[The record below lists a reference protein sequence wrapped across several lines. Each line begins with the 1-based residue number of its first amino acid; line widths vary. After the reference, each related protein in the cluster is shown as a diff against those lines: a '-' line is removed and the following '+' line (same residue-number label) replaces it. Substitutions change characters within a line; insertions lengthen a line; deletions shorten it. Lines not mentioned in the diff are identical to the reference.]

1 MVNPK
6 WDSLLSFSEFLD
18 IQKFFNDE
26 IHAYSKGRL
35 EESTKRALIVCVDLD
50 DDVGVKTG
58 LQTPILGRENVLKA
72 AEKLALVDPEEADS
86 NAMFASIR
94 LSDELFQKGYLT
106 EVSVIGG
113 LRDGGLEASRKA
125 MDEIMRV
132 ANSFKPSEVYVVTD
146 GFGEEDIEP
155 VIRARLPLVGVKRV
169 VVKQSRSIEASYIIF
184 GRYLKM
190 LFSDPRFKKWF
201 LGLGG
206 ILIITLSLLSYFGSA
221 REVLT
226 AFWSIV
232 GLAVLMK
239 GFDLDKLVSAGLK
252 HVFGGEMPPQFLILK
267 TLLLST
273 GISLIL
279 FALSTG
285 LSTGLLPN
293 ETLIG
298 RIGRF
303 VAQTVDVMLFGIA
316 LTLLSGSVKYPL
328 TASSVQDSL
337 TILANLVT
345 LIPMLRTV
353 GLAVATPSFELRI
366 LLQVS
371 LLTLVLV
378 FAVNIMVFLTMR
390 LLYSLKILK
399 ISQRTR

>member
-1 MVNPK
+1 
-6 WDSLLSFSEFLD
+6 
-18 IQKFFNDE
+18 
-26 IHAYSKGRL
+26 L
-35 EESTKRALIVCVDLD
+35 EENTKRALIICVDLD
-50 DDVGVKTG
+50 DDVGSKTG
-58 LQTPILGRENVLKA
+58 LETPIIGRDNVLKA

-113 LRDGGLEASRKA
+113 LSDGGLEASRKA
-125 MDEIMRV
+125 MDEITRV
-132 ANSFKPSEVYVVTD
+132 ANSFNPSEVYVVTD

-155 VIRARLPLVGVKRV
+155 IVRARLPLTGVKRV

-206 ILIITLSLLSYFGSA
+206 ILIITLTLLSYYGSI
-221 REVLT
+221 REVST
-226 AFWSIV
+226 AFWSII

-239 GFDLDKLVSAGLK
+239 GFDLDRLASAGLK
-252 HVFGGEMPPQFLILK
+252 HVFGGEMPPQLLILK
-267 TLLLST
+267 TLLLTT

-285 LSTGLLPN
+285 LSTGFLPD
-293 ETLIG
+293 ETLIA

-303 VAQTVDVMLFGIA
+303 IAQTIDVLLFGVAI
-316 LTLLSGSVKYPL
+316 TLLSGAIKHPL
-328 TASSVQDSL
+328 TASSIQDSL
-337 TILANLVT
+337 TILANIVT
-345 LIPMLRTV
+345 LIPMLRTL
-353 GLAVATPSFELRI
+353 GLAVATPSFGLKT
-366 LLQVS
+366 LLHVS
-371 LLTLVLV
+371 LLTLLLV

-399 ISQRTR
+399 ISQGTKIA